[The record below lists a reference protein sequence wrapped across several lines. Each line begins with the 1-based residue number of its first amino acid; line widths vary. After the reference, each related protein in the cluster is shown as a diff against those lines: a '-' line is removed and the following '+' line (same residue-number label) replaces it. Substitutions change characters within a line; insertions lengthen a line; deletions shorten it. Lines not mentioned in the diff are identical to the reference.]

1 MEKIYHVDLTP
12 KQSKTLRKITRVGS
26 NKAKVIRNAHI
37 LLKASEGKT
46 DAEIAEML
54 YVEDETVKRTRKRYW
69 QEGLEAALKG
79 KKWPPPEPVLTD
91 EQEAYLIALTCSD
104 APEGYTTWTLDL
116 LQERLIADKIIES
129 ISRSTVSRVLK
140 KTN

>member
-54 YVEDETVKRTRKRYW
+54 YVEDETVLLSPKR
-69 QEGLEAALKG
+69 GNALFWLPNSVEK
-79 KKWPPPEPVLTD
+79 
-91 EQEAYLIALTCSD
+91 
-104 APEGYTTWTLDL
+104 
-116 LQERLIADKIIES
+116 
-129 ISRSTVSRVLK
+129 
-140 KTN
+140 